1 MTQVE
6 SDDESKNSQDVILKE
21 EKSVII
27 TQKNEVDKNS
37 DNKDDKDEQKSG
49 ENKEKDVQKENSDRT
64 LDEENNNNEQR
75 NIGNSSKELSNSGN
89 KQDQGSTQSNK
100 SNYLMDSNKISSTR
114 SSQSTSSSN
123 TKNNTNSQ
131 SFSSMETATYN
142 GSSNNY
148 LENLEIEGL
157 TLNTTFNKENT
168 TYFVDANN
176 ITSVNI
182 TAIAEEMSAKVSITG
197 NNKLVEGQNKI
208 LITVTAES
216 GSVRY
221 YRVFVNC
228 EKESEK

>member
-1 MTQVE
+1 M
-6 SDDESKNSQDVILKE
+6 SKYDNNPDKNRQDVILKE

-182 TAIAEEMSAKVSITG
+182 TAIAEERSAKVSITG

>member
-182 TAIAEEMSAKVSITG
+182 TAIAEERSAKVSITG